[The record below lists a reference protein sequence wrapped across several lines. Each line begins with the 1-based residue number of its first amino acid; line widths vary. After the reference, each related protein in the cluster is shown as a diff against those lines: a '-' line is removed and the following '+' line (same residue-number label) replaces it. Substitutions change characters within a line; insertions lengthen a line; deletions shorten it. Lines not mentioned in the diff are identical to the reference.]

1 MMVPTEVTLIGNLE
15 TIQNLHWIDTFA
27 ALVVPFLGWGFGVFL
42 LRQAFLGIPAELRDA
57 AAMDGYSHFRFLT
70 RVAVPI
76 ARPAI
81 AALSLFSFLVTWNQ
95 YFWPLLVTTNDS
107 HRTVQ
112 IGLKQLVGADVT
124 SLNRVMAGTLIAA
137 LPIVVLL
144 VVFERQL
151 VKGLT
156 AGAVKG

>member
-1 MMVPTEVTLIGNLE
+1 MMVPSEVTLIVNLE
-15 TIQNLHWIDTFA
+15 TIQNFHWMNTFA

-42 LRQAFLGIPAELRDA
+42 LRQAFLGIPPELRDA
-57 AAMDGYSHFRFLT
+57 AAMDGYNHFRFLT

-95 YFWPLLVTTNDS
+95 YFWPLLVTTDDS

-124 SLNRVMAGTLIAA
+124 SLNRVMAGTLLAA